1 MRYSMSILDKLAKA
15 FGFKSDDDLKKKQE
29 KEESKGASKK
39 ESFIKSCK
47 EAYRFIST
55 KDDK

>member
-1 MRYSMSILDKLAKA
+1 MSILDKFAKA

-39 ESFIKSCK
+39 RIC
-47 EAYRFIST
+47 
-55 KDDK
+55 

>member
-1 MRYSMSILDKLAKA
+1 MSILDKLAKA

-39 ESFIKSCK
+39 ESVDQ
-47 EAYRFIST
+47 YH
-55 KDDK
+55 KDLTF